1 MNKDEKVEYKC
12 EVCGTSIDVSKT
24 QYTFSGHRKGH
35 CEQCEKIISL
45 RDVVK
50 RHWDDLGIGK
60 APMRKANMES
70 GKSILLVMV

>member
-1 MNKDEKVEYKC
+1 MDIVAKELYKTLIGQMNNDEKVEYKC

-24 QYTFSGHRKGH
+24 QYTFLGHRKGH

-50 RHWDDLGIGK
+50 RHWDEFRD
-60 APMRKANMES
+60 RQR
-70 GKSILLVMV
+70 VD